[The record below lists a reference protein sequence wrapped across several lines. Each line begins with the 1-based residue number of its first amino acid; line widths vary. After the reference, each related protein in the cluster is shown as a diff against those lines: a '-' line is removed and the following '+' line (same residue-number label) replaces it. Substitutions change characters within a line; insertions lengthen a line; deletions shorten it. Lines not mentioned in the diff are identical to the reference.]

1 MKSND
6 CCLHACEAENLIAV
20 SPQSGAKG
28 LEDSWRSAVPCPIL
42 ESRRSGLHHHHTS
55 FFFQDPLTP
64 GLPTKGA
71 TNSGGW
77 SSLRS

>member
-28 LEDSWRSAVPCPIL
+28 LEDS
-42 ESRRSGLHHHHTS
+42 GH
-55 FFFQDPLTP
+55 
-64 GLPTKGA
+64 
-71 TNSGGW
+71 W
-77 SSLRS
+77 SSEEVGSYVSGRKLMQQDR